1 MTSDTNEVLRKYH
14 EDHAELIQDLA
25 GKSQIV
31 ADIEEAVSQ
40 AESAAAETDALLY
53 EANFLD
59 VHTLWRMAQGPRRRV
74 FAIRDRV
81 FGVRSTSASGLGDA
95 RGKRYPAA
103 SHGRFNRVQ
112 RCLDGSERLVDFLGR
127 TESEVEEESALP
139 EIMPDGADGAA
150 DEEDEE
156 DEEEAAVERHLR
168 AEEVVEEGQVK
179 ALSTWLLTLFT
190 KWGRVLGVG
199 GASASAAASPS
210 VVSADAL
217 GASVEAK
224 DPHELEHEHGQQHT
238 RTLRAA
244 RGDRE
249 KQKTGLGI
257 TNGNLKT
264 RGNGHGHG
272 HNRLST
278 VGEEEEDEESDTAS
292 VVPSSPE
299 IATSLSASDSGGLK
313 SESSS

>member
-139 EIMPDGADGAA
+139 EIMPDGAESDV
-150 DEEDEE
+150 
-156 DEEEAAVERHLR
+156 EEEEEEAAAVERHLR

-199 GASASAAASPS
+199 GASASPS

-217 GASVEAK
+217 GASVEPK
-224 DPHELEHEHGQQHT
+224 DPYELEHDQQHM

-249 KQKTGLGI
+249 KPKTGLGI
-257 TNGNLKT
+257 TNGNLKAH
-264 RGNGHGHG
+264 GNGHGHG

-299 IATSLSASDSGGLK
+299 IALSMSASDSGGLK

>member
-81 FGVRSTSASGLGDA
+81 FGVRSSSASGLGDA

-139 EIMPDGADGAA
+139 EIMPDGA
-150 DEEDEE
+150 ESEV
-156 DEEEAAVERHLR
+156 EEEEEEAAAVERHLR
-168 AEEVVEEGQVK
+168 AEEEVEEGQVK

-199 GASASAAASPS
+199 GASASPS
-210 VVSADAL
+210 VVSADAP
-217 GASVEAK
+217 AEPK
-224 DPHELEHEHGQQHT
+224 DPHEFEHDQQY
-238 RTLRAA
+238 TLRAA

-257 TNGNLKT
+257 TNGNEKA
-264 RGNGHGHG
+264 RGNEHGHG

-299 IATSLSASDSGGLK
+299 IAMSMSASDSGGLK

>member
-81 FGVRSTSASGLGDA
+81 FGVRSSSASGLGDA

-139 EIMPDGADGAA
+139 EIMPDGADGA
-150 DEEDEE
+150 DEE
-156 DEEEAAVERHLR
+156 DEEEAAAVERHLR
-168 AEEVVEEGQVK
+168 AEEGEEEGQVK

-210 VVSADAL
+210 VVSADTL
-217 GASVEAK
+217 GASAEAK
-224 DPHELEHEHGQQHT
+224 DPHELEHDQQHT
-238 RTLRAA
+238 RTLRDA

-249 KQKTGLGI
+249 KPKTGLGI
-257 TNGNLKT
+257 TNGNLKAH
-264 RGNGHGHG
+264 GNGHGHG

-299 IATSLSASDSGGLK
+299 IALSMSASDSGGLK

>member
-139 EIMPDGADGAA
+139 EIMPDGADGA
-150 DEEDEE
+150 DEEE
-156 DEEEAAVERHLR
+156 DEEEAVERHLR

-217 GASVEAK
+217 GASAEAK
-224 DPHELEHEHGQQHT
+224 DPHELEHDQQHT

-257 TNGNLKT
+257 TNGNEKA

-299 IATSLSASDSGGLK
+299 IAMRLSASDSGGLK

>member
-139 EIMPDGADGAA
+139 EIMPDGADGA
-150 DEEDEE
+150 DEEE
-156 DEEEAAVERHLR
+156 DEEEAVERHLR
-168 AEEVVEEGQVK
+168 AEEVVEEAQVK

-217 GASVEAK
+217 GASAEAK
-224 DPHELEHEHGQQHT
+224 DPHELEHDQQHT

-249 KQKTGLGI
+249 KAKTGLGI
-257 TNGNLKT
+257 TNGNGKA

-292 VVPSSPE
+292 VVSSSPE
-299 IATSLSASDSGGLK
+299 IAMSLSASDSGGLK

>member
-139 EIMPDGADGAA
+139 EIMPDGAESDV
-150 DEEDEE
+150 
-156 DEEEAAVERHLR
+156 EEEEEEAAAVERHLR

-199 GASASAAASPS
+199 GASVSPS

-217 GASVEAK
+217 GASVEPK
-224 DPHELEHEHGQQHT
+224 DPHELEHDQQHM

-249 KQKTGLGI
+249 KPKTGLGI
-257 TNGNLKT
+257 TNGNLKAH
-264 RGNGHGHG
+264 GNGHGHG

-299 IATSLSASDSGGLK
+299 IALSMSASDSGGLK

>member
-1 MTSDTNEVLRKYH
+1 MSVSQAILQVTSDTNEVLRKYH

-81 FGVRSTSASGLGDA
+81 FGVRSGPGPGDA

-127 TESEVEEESALP
+127 TESEVEEESELP
-139 EIMPDGADGAA
+139 EIMPDGADGEESDA
-150 DEEDEE
+150 DEE
-156 DEEEAAVERHLR
+156 AVERHLS
-168 AEEVVEEGQVK
+168 AEAAEEGQLK

-199 GASASAAASPS
+199 GASAAASPS

-217 GASVEAK
+217 GASAEPK
-224 DPHELEHEHGQQHT
+224 DAHEHDQQH
-238 RTLRAA
+238 TLRAA

-249 KQKTGLGI
+249 KPKTGLGT
-257 TNGNLKT
+257 TNGTAN
-264 RGNGHGHG
+264 GNGHG

-278 VGEEEEDEESDTAS
+278 VGEEDEEPDAAS
-292 VVPSSPE
+292 EEPSSPE
-299 IATSLSASDSGGLK
+299 IAASLSASDSGGLK
-313 SESSS
+313 SSS

>member
-1 MTSDTNEVLRKYH
+1 MTADTNEVLRKYH

-81 FGVRSTSASGLGDA
+81 FGVRSGSGSAFGAGRGDA

-112 RCLDGSERLVDFLGR
+112 RCLDGRERLVDFLGR

-139 EIMPDGADGAA
+139 EIMPDGADGA
-150 DEEDEE
+150 DEE
-156 DEEEAAVERHLR
+156 DEEEAAAVERHLR
-168 AEEVVEEGQVK
+168 AEEEVEEGQVK

-199 GASASAAASPS
+199 GASVSPS

-217 GASVEAK
+217 GASVEPK
-224 DPHELEHEHGQQHT
+224 DPHELEHDQQHM

-257 TNGNLKT
+257 TNGNEKA

-278 VGEEEEDEESDTAS
+278 VGEEEEDEESDIAS
-292 VVPSSPE
+292 VLPSSPE
-299 IATSLSASDSGGLK
+299 IAMSLSASDSGGHK